1 MATRTMVNQSAGR
14 ATRGTAARKGAS
26 SRAGSAGGAARA
38 GAGASTQGAGASGAN
53 ASASAVG
60 GELLLRASTE
70 RGADEPESVFI
81 GGPLSR
87 YAPPGPIAAAFL
99 DSDAFVA
106 AIRGPI
112 GSGKSTACA
121 IKLLRNTMKQ
131 KRLLDGW
138 VRRRS
143 AVIRNTYP
151 ELKTTTI
158 KTWQQWF
165 SPSIGRWRETNPP
178 SHHIVDNATRID
190 WEVIFIALDRPEDVR
205 KLLSMELSDAWINEA
220 REVPRA
226 ILDGLTGRVG
236 RFPRM
241 EEGGCTDPQII
252 MDTNPPDTDH
262 WWYRMAED
270 ASGKAGDTEEAE
282 RNAQLQ
288 AELRRIGALRSD
300 QLLSEWFA
308 QPGGQSPQAENIANL
323 PPGYYLKAQ
332 ANKGAEWVKVY
343 VNGDYGYVLDGRPVY
358 PDYRDNVHCREFEI
372 NPRLPIDIGL
382 DFGLTPAAVFA
393 QQMTNG
399 QWRKHSELVT
409 ENMGIVRFAELL
421 RGHIA
426 QHYGGLHIRAITGDP
441 AGDIRNDDERTT
453 YDLLHA
459 AGIEA
464 RAASSNEPTLRI
476 ESVSAAMRRMVDGE
490 PGLLVH
496 PRCRMLRK
504 AYAGAYH
511 YKRVAVAGDARYRD
525 VPDKNAH
532 SHVADADQYLMLGA
546 GEGKALIR
554 RTPSGP
560 RAQYAISD
568 YAIFGED

>member
-1 MATRTMVNQSAGR
+1 MPRKTSSSDR
-14 ATRGTAARKGAS
+14 ATPAAPAA
-26 SRAGSAGGAARA
+26 SRAGGSAAVAKTRRA
-38 GAGASTQGAGASGAN
+38 AGASKAPRALDARAVQLAGVAPLPPGSELQGAASLFAEGPV
-53 ASASAVG
+53 ASY
-60 GELLLRASTE
+60 RA
-70 RGADEPESVFI
+70 
-81 GGPLSR
+81 
-87 YAPPGPIAAAFL
+87 PGPVAQAFIE
-99 DSDAFVA
+99 SDAFVC

-121 IKLLRNTMKQ
+121 MKLLRNAHHQT
-131 KRLLDGW
+131 RLADGW

-165 SPSIGRWRETNPP
+165 SPAIGRWRETNPP
-178 SHHIVDNATRID
+178 SHHLIDTANRID
-190 WEVIFIALDRPEDVR
+190 WEILFIALDRPDDVR

-236 RFPRM
+236 RYPRM

-262 WWYRMAED
+262 WWYRMAEEHN
-270 ASGKAGDTEEAE
+270 GKNADTEEAE
-282 RNAQLQ
+282 RNAALE
-288 AELRRIGALRSD
+288 AELRRIGALRPT
-300 QLLSEWFA
+300 QRLSEWFA
-308 QPGGQSPQAENIANL
+308 QPGGESPLAENLANL
-323 PPGYYLKAQ
+323 PPGYYLKAR
-332 ANKGAEWVKVY
+332 ANKSGEWVKVY

-358 PDYRDNVHCREFEI
+358 PDYRDNVHCREFEP
-372 NPRLPIDIGL
+372 NPRLPVHVGL

-393 QQMTNG
+393 QQMPNG

-421 RGHIA
+421 KNHLAMVYPGYA
-426 QHYGGLHIRAITGDP
+426 VQAITGDP

-459 AGIEA
+459 AGIDA
-464 RAASSNEPTLRI
+464 RPAGSNEPTLRI
-476 ESVSAAMRRMVDGE
+476 ESVAAAMRRMVDGE

-496 PRCRMLRK
+496 PRCRTLRK

-511 YKRVAVAGDARYRD
+511 YKRVALAGEARYRD

-546 GEGKALIR
+546 GEGRALVR
-554 RTPSGP
+554 RTPSAP
-560 RAQYAISD
+560 RAGYAIAD
-568 YAIFGED
+568 YAVFGDD

>member
-1 MATRTMVNQSAGR
+1 
-14 ATRGTAARKGAS
+14 
-26 SRAGSAGGAARA
+26 
-38 GAGASTQGAGASGAN
+38 
-53 ASASAVG
+53 
-60 GELLLRASTE
+60 
-70 RGADEPESVFI
+70 
-81 GGPLSR
+81 
-87 YAPPGPIAAAFL
+87 
-99 DSDAFVA
+99 
-106 AIRGPI
+106 
-112 GSGKSTACA
+112 
-121 IKLLRNTMKQ
+121 
-131 KRLLDGW
+131 
-138 VRRRS
+138 
-143 AVIRNTYP
+143 
-151 ELKTTTI
+151 
-158 KTWQQWF
+158 
-165 SPSIGRWRETNPP
+165 
-178 SHHIVDNATRID
+178 
-190 WEVIFIALDRPEDVR
+190 
-205 KLLSMELSDAWINEA
+205 MELSDAWINEA

-270 ASGKAGDTEEAE
+270 ASGKAGAPGDMSEEAE

-288 AELRRIGALRSD
+288 AELRRIGALRGD

-308 QPGGQSPQAENIANL
+308 QPGGQSPLAENIANL

-358 PDYRDNVHCREFEI
+358 PDYRDNVHCREFEV

>member
-1 MATRTMVNQSAGR
+1 MSPP
-14 ATRGTAARKGAS
+14 RKMP
-26 SRAGSAGGAARA
+26 RV
-38 GAGASTQGAGASGAN
+38 AGASRSP
-53 ASASAVG
+53 
-60 GELLLRASTE
+60 RASTRKAAPASAASTAQQE
-70 RGADEPESVFI
+70 SAALDEAAESLFVE
-81 GGPLSR
+81 GPLSGYR
-87 YAPPGPIAAAFL
+87 APGPVAAAFL
-99 DSDAFVA
+99 ASDAFVA

-121 IKLLRNTMKQ
+121 MKLLRNVQKQ
-131 KRLLDGW
+131 TRLTDGW
-138 VRRRS
+138 IRRRS

-178 SHHIVDNATRID
+178 SHHIVDNTAMID
-190 WEVIFIALDRPEDVR
+190 WEVLFIALDRPDDVR

-236 RFPRM
+236 RYPRM

-262 WWYRMAED
+262 WWYRMAEEINNKGTPQ
-270 ASGKAGDTEEAE
+270 SEMSEEAE
-282 RNAQLQ
+282 QNAELER
-288 AELRRIGALRSD
+288 ELRRIGALRPS
-300 QLLSEWFA
+300 QMLSEWFA
-308 QPGGQSPQAENIANL
+308 QPGGQSSLAENLANL
-323 PPGYYLKAQ
+323 PPGYYLKAR
-332 ANKGAEWVKVY
+332 ANKGSEWVKVY

-372 NPRLPIDIGL
+372 NPRVPLDIGL

-393 QQMTNG
+393 QQMPNG

-409 ENMGIVRFAELL
+409 ENMGIVRFAELFKSHL
-421 RGHIA
+421 A
-426 QHYGGLHIRAITGDP
+426 QYYPDMPIRSITGDP

-453 YDLLHA
+453 YDLLKA

-464 RAASSNEPTLRI
+464 RPATSNDPVLRI
-476 ESVSAAMRRMVDGE
+476 EAVSAVMRRMVDGE
-490 PGLLVH
+490 PGVLVH
-496 PRCRMLRK
+496 PRCRVLRK

-511 YKRVAVAGDARYRD
+511 YRRVAMSGEARFRD
-525 VPDKNAH
+525 VPEKNAH
-532 SHVADADQYLMLGA
+532 SHVSDADQYLMLGA
-546 GEGKALIR
+546 GEGKALVR
-554 RTPSGP
+554 RTPSAP
-560 RAQYAISD
+560 RQQYALTND
-568 YAIFGED
+568 NVFGDD